1 MSLLDN
7 VKSKLAP
14 AKDKVSHFA
23 HKHEGRI
30 DQIERGLDKAANA
43 VDKRTKG
50 KYSDRIHSGTDK
62 AKGAMD
68 RLAQKEGG
76 DATPPP
82 DAPTP
87 PPAS

>member
-1 MSLLDN
+1 MGLLDN

-14 AKDKVSHFA
+14 AGERVSHFA

-50 KYSDRIHSGTDK
+50 KYSDRIHSGTDR

-68 RLAQKEGG
+68 RLAQKESG
-76 DATPPP
+76 DATPPS